1 MSIVVNNNVASLI
14 AQRNLSKNTSE
25 LSKSIERLSSGYRI
39 NRASDDSAG
48 LSISEGLR
56 GQIRGNNQAQG
67 NIQDGISLLQI
78 AESGLS
84 VINESVQRIRELCV
98 QAANETNGSAERG
111 AVLVEINARLEDINR
126 ISKSTKFN
134 NVSLLDGSALNARL
148 QVGANSTLSTNTIE
162 ISSVLSNSN
171 VSTIG
176 LTIAVTGGTWSS
188 DMIRSYLNQIDAA
201 ISTIVTKRSS
211 IGAYQN
217 RLETSLENLTIM
229 NENVQTSESR
239 IRDLDIAKET
249 ANMTKLQILQQA
261 SASVLTQANQIPQ
274 LALTLLRG

>member
-14 AQRNLSKNTSE
+14 AQRNLNKNTND
-25 LSKSIERLSSGYRI
+25 LTKSIERLSSGYRI

-56 GQIRGNNQAQG
+56 GQIRGNKQALG
-67 NIQDGISLLQI
+67 NIQDGINLLQI
-78 AESGLS
+78 AECGLS

-98 QAANETNGSAERG
+98 QAANETNGSAERN
-111 AVLVEINARLEDINR
+111 AVLVEINARLDDINR

-134 NVSLLDGSALNARL
+134 NISLLDGTAINARL
-148 QVGANSTLSTNTIE
+148 QVGANSTLSTNTIDV
-162 ISSVLSNSN
+162 SSVLSNSN

-176 LTIAVTGGTWSS
+176 LTITITGGTWTS
-188 DMIRSYLNQIDAA
+188 DKIRSYLNQIDTA
-201 ISTIVTKRSS
+201 ISTIVTKRSN

-229 NENVQTSESR
+229 NENVQASESR

-261 SASVLTQANQIPQ
+261 SASVLSQANQIPQ
-274 LALTLLRG
+274 LALSLLRG

>member
-14 AQRNLSKNTSE
+14 AQRNLNKNTND
-25 LSKSIERLSSGYRI
+25 LTKSIERLSSGYRI

-56 GQIRGNNQAQG
+56 GQIRGNKQALG
-67 NIQDGISLLQI
+67 NIQDGINLLQI
-78 AESGLS
+78 AECGLS

-98 QAANETNGSAERG
+98 QAANETNGSAERN
-111 AVLVEINARLEDINR
+111 AILVEINARLEDIDR

-134 NVSLLDGSALNARL
+134 NISLLDGTAVNARL
-148 QVGANSTLSTNTIE
+148 QAGANSALSTNTID

-176 LTIAVTGGTWSS
+176 MTIDITGGTWTS
-188 DMIRSYLNQIDAA
+188 DKIRSYLSVIDSA

-217 RLETSLENLTIM
+217 RLETSLDNLTVM
-229 NENVQTSESR
+229 NENVQASESR

-274 LALTLLRG
+274 LALSLLRG

>member
-14 AQRNLSKNTSE
+14 AQRNLNKNTND
-25 LSKSIERLSSGYRI
+25 LTKSIERLSSGYRI

-56 GQIRGNNQAQG
+56 GQIRGNKQALG
-67 NIQDGISLLQI
+67 NIQDGINLLQI
-78 AESGLS
+78 AECGLS

-98 QAANETNGSAERG
+98 QAANETNGSAERN
-111 AVLVEINARLEDINR
+111 AILVEINARLEDIDR

-134 NVSLLDGSALNARL
+134 NISLLDGTAVNARL
-148 QVGANSTLSTNTIE
+148 QVGANSALSTNTID

-176 LTIAVTGGTWSS
+176 LTISITGGLWTS
-188 DMIRSYLNQIDAA
+188 DKIRSYLSVIDSA

-217 RLETSLENLTIM
+217 RLETSLDNLTVM
-229 NENVQTSESR
+229 NENVQASESR

-274 LALTLLRG
+274 LALSLLRS

>member
-14 AQRNLSKNTSE
+14 AQRNLNKNTND
-25 LSKSIERLSSGYRI
+25 LTKSIERLSSGYRI

-56 GQIRGNNQAQG
+56 GQIRGNKQALG
-67 NIQDGISLLQI
+67 NIQDGINLLQI
-78 AESGLS
+78 AECGLS

-98 QAANETNGSAERG
+98 QAANETNGSAERN
-111 AVLVEINARLEDINR
+111 AILVEINARLEDIDR

-134 NVSLLDGSALNARL
+134 NISLLDGTAVNARL
-148 QVGANSTLSTNTIE
+148 QVGANSALSTNTID

-176 LTIAVTGGTWSS
+176 MTIDITGGTWTS
-188 DMIRSYLNQIDAA
+188 DKIRSYLSIIDSA

-217 RLETSLENLTIM
+217 RLETSLDNLTVM
-229 NENVQTSESR
+229 NENVQASESR

-274 LALTLLRG
+274 LALSLLRG